1 MSKKVKVLVLV
12 LVAVLLL
19 TLGGTATV
27 VAQDGSDQD
36 EPTQEE
42 TEVGRKGRFL
52 AKVAELLDMTE
63 EELIEIL
70 KQARQELRDEAFVNY
85 VNKAAEKGLI
95 TPEEAKEI
103 IDWWENRPEAVDK
116 LFPYAHIL
124 QARRGQ
130 HLTAV
135 PDKPIRWGCI
145 TDNVTNQI
153 RMQWQNRPEVQE
165 RPVLR
170 ARILRAI
177 RSRHQI
183 AVPEGWHRLGPPE
196 PAN

>member
-1 MSKKVKVLVLV
+1 MSKKVKILVSV

-19 TLGGTATV
+19 TVGGTAAV
-27 VAQDGSDQD
+27 MAQDGSDQD

-42 TEVGRKGRFL
+42 PEGGRKGRFL

-63 EELIEIL
+63 EELIEIF
-70 KQARQELRDEAFVNY
+70 KQARQELREEAFINY
-85 VNKAAEKGLI
+85 VNKAAERGI
-95 TPEEAKEI
+95 ISPEEAEEI

-116 LFPYAHIL
+116 LFPYSHIL
-124 QARRGQ
+124 QARRGR
-130 HLTAV
+130 HLMAA

-145 TDNVTNQI
+145 TDSVTNQI
-153 RMQWQNRPEVQE
+153 RMQWQNRTEVQE

-170 ARILRAI
+170 ARILQAI
-177 RSRHQI
+177 RSRHQF